1 MRNTTYHGIS
11 CDMSDGRPPTV
22 LLVDNWND
30 TQQRAEINSDRIVGV
45 EADWDFSFNPGN
57 SCYRLDIWVD
67 WREYPFEVVVPK
79 LDDCGVWFADVL
91 DNLSAI
97 LHRNIRK

>member
-1 MRNTTYHGIS
+1 MRNVTYHGIS

-22 LLVDNWND
+22 MLVDDWNNI
-30 TQQRAEINSDRIVGV
+30 QQRAEINPDRIVAV
-45 EADWDFSFNPGN
+45 ETDWDFSYNLGN

-67 WREYPFEVVVPK
+67 WRPHPFEVVIPK
-79 LDDCGVWFADVL
+79 RDDGGVWFADML

-97 LHRNIRK
+97 LHHNIRT